1 MKLPELSDKPMLLF
15 LSQFDPPQRPEGRVL
30 VAKKCDRA
38 VEPQRCLTNTH
49 A

>member
-1 MKLPELSDKPMLLF
+1 MRLPELSDQPMLPF

-30 VAKKCDRA
+30 VAKKSDRA
-38 VEPQRCLTNTH
+38 VKPQRCLTTTH